1 MATTCGTN
9 VRMSVLLT
17 LAVIRPCSSRNM
29 HAIYHTYSTEQQSRV
44 VVLVGKNVS
53 RCSLTGA
60 SCVHLACER
69 FPEVTSHKADREA
82 DQGSFTKDTW
92 CLSLNLSEKGKLIL
106 ARMNKLWSYSCD
118 VTVGRTVLTEKSR
131 LRIFDRRLK
140 WLAGPK
146 NGLLSCS
153 FCFALMFHS
162 MCNQSSPYYR
172 YVVGA
177 SQLNPECENL
187 AWETKPLY
195 EQGH

>member
-1 MATTCGTN
+1 MTTAFGSDRC
-9 VRMSVLLT
+9 VRSRCVTSVRIPFLLT
-17 LAVIRPCSSRNM
+17 LAVIWPSSSRNM
-29 HAIYHTYSTEQQSRV
+29 HAIYHTCSTEQQSRV

-69 FPEVTSHKADREA
+69 FPEVTSHKGDREA
-82 DQGSFTKDTW
+82 DRGSFTKDTW

-153 FCFALMFHS
+153 FCFAPMFHS
-162 MCNQSSPYYR
+162 MCNQSSPY
-172 YVVGA
+172 
-177 SQLNPECENL
+177 
-187 AWETKPLY
+187 
-195 EQGH
+195 